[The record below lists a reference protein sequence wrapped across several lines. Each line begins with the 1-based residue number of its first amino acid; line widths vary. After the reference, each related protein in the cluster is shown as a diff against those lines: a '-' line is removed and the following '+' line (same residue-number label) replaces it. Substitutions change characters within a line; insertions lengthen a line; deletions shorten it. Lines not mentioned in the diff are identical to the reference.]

1 MSEALKADG
10 LDVGRHQAGTLMREV
25 GAVAVR
31 HNTVRLDIFVPH
43 SPHRLS
49 ATGGGI

>member
-1 MSEALKADG
+1 MSDALKADG

-31 HNTVRLDIFVPH
+31 PKKRHVCPQVGDVSRIAPQ
-43 SPHRLS
+43 PPEP
-49 ATGGGI
+49 